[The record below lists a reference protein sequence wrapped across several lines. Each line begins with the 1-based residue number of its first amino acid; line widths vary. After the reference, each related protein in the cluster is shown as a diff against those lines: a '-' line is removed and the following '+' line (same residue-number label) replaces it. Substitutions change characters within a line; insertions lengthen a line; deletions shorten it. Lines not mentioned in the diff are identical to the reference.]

1 MESETSRKPRIL
13 IPGIDLVRFF
23 AAVFVV
29 FFHYAYLSWNDKI
42 YPTGIR
48 AVVDYPTTYPELIP
62 FSWWGWVGVEMF
74 FVISGFVI
82 AISAENRTPNQFF
95 RARLLRLAP
104 ALWFFATLALVVTF
118 IYAQL
123 STGETLLYYI
133 NSIILFPI
141 GPWLDGVYWTL
152 TVEIIFYGLIF
163 TLLLAKRPD
172 LLIPVTFIWGAISS
186 LFWISCFVDNWG
198 VFPEVISTIL
208 ETLRMRYF
216 PRILLLTTGPYFVLG
231 LMIYLIYRQG
241 FTPARLA
248 LAATAMF
255 AGEIGIYHIG
265 TLMVSSPNITGSA
278 FVPCFVWTAAV
289 AVIIGSIMLGQ
300 RMSETSSPRTLA
312 FIRNL
317 GLTTYPLYLFHN
329 ISGGFV
335 FGHILGLGINRF
347 VGLIIALTFAIG
359 VSYVFAVYFERP
371 LRNHIATAYD
381 AVYSTLQKMLNRTKM
396 QPQIPSE

>member
-1 MESETSRKPRIL
+1 MEPKTNRKPRIL
-13 IPGIDLVRFF
+13 IPGIDLVRFC

-29 FFHYAYLSWNDKI
+29 FFHYAYWSWNDKL

-48 AVVDYPTTYPELIP
+48 AVVDHPTTYPELIP
-62 FSWWGWVGVEMF
+62 FSWWGWVGVEVF
-74 FVISGFVI
+74 FVISGFLI
-82 AISAENRTPNQFF
+82 AISAEGRTPNQFF

-133 NSIILFPI
+133 NSIILFPK

-152 TVEIIFYGLIF
+152 TVEITFYGMIF
-163 TLLLAKRPD
+163 MLLYAKRPD
-172 LLIPVTFIWGAISS
+172 LLIPITFIWGAISS
-186 LFWISCFVDNWG
+186 LFWIACFIDNWG
-198 VFPEVISTIL
+198 VFPESISTIL

-216 PRILLLTTGPYFVLG
+216 PKILLLTTGPYFVLG

-241 FTPARLA
+241 MTPARLT

-255 AGEIGIYHIG
+255 AGEVGIYHTAI
-265 TLMVSSPNITGSA
+265 LVNITGSA
-278 FVPCFVWTAAV
+278 FVPCFVWTIAV
-289 AVIIGSIMLGQ
+289 AFIVGSIMFGQ
-300 RMSETSSPRTLA
+300 KISETCSPRTLA

-347 VGLIIALTFAIG
+347 AGLIIALALAIG
-359 VSYVFAVYFERP
+359 VSYVFAVYLERP
-371 LRNHIATAYD
+371 LRNRIATAYD
-381 AVYSTLQKMLNRTKM
+381 AIYSALQKLLNRTKM